1 MKEKF
6 LKGDNIHKWIL
17 AATII
22 VVVFIAMAV
31 TQKTKYLSLGFLKNP
46 NTTLDISPTV
56 TVQITQPQALVESD
70 YVDKAVEDLAVKLN
84 IDKSQIT
91 VESSD
96 EYLWNDA
103 SLGCPQKGMFYA
115 QVEIPGFTIYL
126 SHSNQTYSYHA
137 GSNRVV
143 SCQSALQK

>member
-6 LKGDNIHKWIL
+6 LKGNNIHQWIL

-22 VVVFIAMAV
+22 VVVFIALSV
-31 TQKTKYLSLGFLKNP
+31 TQKSKYLSSGFLKNP
-46 NTTLDISPTV
+46 GTTLDISPTV
-56 TVQITQPQALVESD
+56 TVQITLPQALTKSD
-70 YVDKAVEDLAVKLN
+70 YIDKAVENLAVKLSV
-84 IDKSQIT
+84 DKSQIT
-91 VESSD
+91 VERSE

-115 QVEIPGFTIYL
+115 QIIIPGFTIDL
-126 SHSNQTYSYHA
+126 SHSGTIYSYHA

-143 SCQSALQK
+143 SCQN

>member
-1 MKEKF
+1 MKEK
-6 LKGDNIHKWIL
+6 LPKEDNFHKWIL
-17 AATII
+17 ASTII

-31 TQKTKYLSLGFLKNP
+31 TQKTKYLSTGFLESP
-46 NTTLDISPTV
+46 TSTPETSPTV
-56 TVQITQPQALVESD
+56 TVQITQPKVLVKSD

-84 IDKSQIT
+84 VDKSQIT

-96 EYLWNDA
+96 EHNWNDA

-115 QVEIPGFTIYL
+115 QIIIPGFTIGL
-126 SHSNQTYSYHA
+126 SHSGSIYSYHA

-143 SCQSALQK
+143 SCQN